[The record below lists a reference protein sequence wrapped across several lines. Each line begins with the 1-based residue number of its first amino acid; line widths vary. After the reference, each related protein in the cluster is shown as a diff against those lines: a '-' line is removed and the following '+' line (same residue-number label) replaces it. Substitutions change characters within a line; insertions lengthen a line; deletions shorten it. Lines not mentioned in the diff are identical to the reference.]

1 MKGENSMD
9 IKIKVRKGNEDEALN
24 FLKDLDFASFCQCSI
39 STTNKDIIIELKKEY
54 VGSSQILKILK
65 KMINFEDFSISF
77 ENNSN
82 NEKNNNAKKHKKASV
97 VSNNIPHDEIDPEEL
112 IKDPNMREAVKN
124 IKQMQYLENN
134 EKMFEMLNAFSHES
148 KKYVDFIEKI
158 SEHFQFGD
166 RSDQFKRMCTAY
178 FRNIKISEPIK
189 YYSGIHPVRE
199 LIFDSFGENYTITEM
214 DIENRLGY
222 TSLTLDFFKKKTEKN
237 KMNFLELVNTTRKFK
252 KRFYQ

>member
-1 MKGENSMD
+1 MD
-9 IKIKVRKGNEDEALN
+9 IKIKVRKENEDEALN
-24 FLKDLDFASFCQCSI
+24 FLKDLDFASCSQCSI

-82 NEKNNNAKKHKKASV
+82 NEENNNAKKH
-97 VSNNIPHDEIDPEEL
+97 NDEIDPEEL
-112 IKDPNMREAVKN
+112 IKDPNLREAVKK
-124 IKQMQYLENN
+124 IEQMQFIDYN
-134 EKMFEMLNAFSHES
+134 EKMVEMLMAFSYES
-148 KKYVDFIEKI
+148 KKYEDFIEKI

-178 FRNIKISEPIK
+178 FRDVKISEPIK
-189 YYSGIHPVRE
+189 HYSGIHPVRE
-199 LIFDSFGENYTITEM
+199 LIFDCFGENYTITEK
-214 DIENRLGY
+214 DIERRLGY
-222 TSLTLDFFKKKTEKN
+222 TSSTLDFFKKKTEKN

-252 KRFYQ
+252 KCFD

>member
-1 MKGENSMD
+1 MD
-9 IKIKVRKGNEDEALN
+9 IKIKVRKGNEDEVLN

-82 NEKNNNAKKHKKASV
+82 NEENNNAKKHKKAS

-112 IKDPNMREAVKN
+112 IKDPNMRESVKK
-124 IKQMQYLENN
+124 IEQMQFIDYN
-134 EKMFEMLNAFSHES
+134 EKMVEMLNAFSYES
-148 KKYVDFIEKI
+148 KNYKDFIEKI

-178 FRNIKISEPIK
+178 FRDIKISEPM
-189 YYSGIHPVRE
+189 YGFSAIHPIRE
-199 LIFDSFGENYTITEM
+199 ISCDSFGENYTITEK
-214 DIENRLGY
+214 DIEKSLGY
-222 TSLTLDFFKKKTEKN
+222 TSSTLDFFKKKTEKN

-252 KRFYQ
+252 KCWD